1 MDWLTNFISTDLQ
14 LDLSPISASV
24 TSSSHTPQIFV
35 DGLTIYGHRLFGL
48 PPTEPTYICNWDIG
62 IGLVVGEC
70 TTEFFHTTV
79 SALRAFIFAFEDIEN
94 ALPVPLGHV
103 AVIHDVTFARLNVK
117 AMRIWLH
124 LDDGPLAFRIT
135 SGEMAFVLNDF
146 ASEKHSERM
155 SLSLPDLTMA
165 CVDVRQDAGEAETR
179 GYLETSLKMTIFGR
193 KKEFSKNRSS
203 QMMHVRGSDYRTG
216 RANFLLRDDFEGVGS
231 RGSSLYNEDMDQTE
245 PTLPLPGLPTP
256 IHGMCSV
263 ANSL

>member
-1 MDWLTNFISTDLQ
+1 M
-14 LDLSPISASV
+14 
-24 TSSSHTPQIFV
+24 
-35 DGLTIYGHRLFGL
+35 
-48 PPTEPTYICNWDIG
+48 
-62 IGLVVGEC
+62 GEC
-70 TTEFFHTTV
+70 TAEFFHTTV
-79 SALRAFIFAFEDIEN
+79 SALRAFVFAFEDIEN

-103 AVIHDVTFARLNVK
+103 AVIHDVTFVRLNVK

-135 SGEMAFVLNDF
+135 SGELAFVLNDL
-146 ASEKHSERM
+146 ASEKHSEWM

-203 QMMHVRGSDYRTG
+203 QMMHVRDSDYRTG
-216 RANFLLRDDFEGVGS
+216 RANFLLSDDFEDAGS